1 MLKYNFFLNIS
12 WLNFELQI
20 SIEFFWIIKHKR
32 INKVKVSFIK
42 IHVTHLISNSKV
54 LFSLFRS
61 SLIIFFNFNTFSDS

>member
-1 MLKYNFFLNIS
+1 MLKYNFFLNVS

-20 SIEFFWIIKHKR
+20 SIEFLWIIKHKG

-42 IHVTHLISNSKV
+42 IHVTHLISSSQV

-61 SLIIFFNFNTFSDS
+61 GLIIFFYFNAFSNS